1 MSILKAVK
9 LKVGR
14 RKRANLSGIIKYV
27 LKTEKTEEK
36 LVYGHCLEVVR
47 AYKMMIETKTVF
59 SKTSGREYSHFV
71 QSYPPDE
78 NITPEQAL
86 EQAKKLLEATKKF
99 RAYEVLLAVHKDR
112 SHIHVHYIVNS
123 VSFVDGR
130 KFHITKKELEEL
142 KSLQNEINIADGF
155 SPAPQKGYKS
165 NGEKRTEKV
174 VGNKNTYQLLSK
186 AEKGEVD
193 SYVQNC
199 AIAIL
204 RNKDIVADIPQFL
217 ELMKES
223 GFETVWSENKK
234 HVTFIDSKRQAAGE
248 KKCKIRLAT
257 LAKYYPEFERLSTKE
272 ELKNVIDS
280 NYGKSKNNSISPP
293 NSGARTIYSA
303 DSSGSAY
310 GTGPTVS
317 GKSADLDQLTSEFAD
332 FQRAADA
339 FEGAERARRKNLG
352 GNSESFGRDEIK
364 HEELGNGIAMENGKC
379 SDRYRE
385 RKLSMQKRNSKHWG
399 VDR

>member
-1 MSILKAVK
+1 MSIFKAIK
-9 LKVGR
+9 LKVGK

-36 LVYGHCLEVVR
+36 LVYGHCLEVAQ
-47 AYKMMIETKTVF
+47 AYKMMVQTKTVF
-59 SKTSGREYSHFV
+59 GKTSGREYHHFV

-78 NITPEQAL
+78 KITPEQAL

-112 SHIHVHYIVNS
+112 SHTHVHYIVNS

-155 SPAPQKGYKS
+155 SPAPQKGFKS

-174 VGNKNTYQLLSK
+174 VNNKNTYQLLNK

-193 SYVQNC
+193 SYIQNC
-199 AIAIL
+199 GIAIL
-204 RNKDIVADIPQFL
+204 RNKDKAASVTQFL
-217 ELMKES
+217 DLMKES
-223 GFETVWSENKK
+223 GFETVWIESKK

-257 LAKYYPEFERLSTKE
+257 LAKYYPEFETLSTKE
-272 ELKNVIDS
+272 ELQNVIDS
-280 NYGKSKNNSISPP
+280 NNGKTRSDSISTP
-293 NSGARTIYSA
+293 
-303 DSSGSAY
+303 SGSSDINDSTY
-310 GTGPTVS
+310 GADAAAS
-317 GKSADLDQLTSEFAD
+317 GKSADFDQLTSEFAD
-332 FQRAADA
+332 FQRAANA
-339 FEGAERARRKNLG
+339 LEGAERAGR
-352 GNSESFGRDEIK
+352 ESVIGTGENIGRDEIK
-364 HEELGNGIAMENGKC
+364 HKKFTNGTKMESGESVN
-379 SDRYRE
+379 RHRE
-385 RKLSMQKRNSKHWG
+385 RKLSVQKRNRSHWR